1 MVFPRCVLRAS
12 RTTSSEY
19 AVFTEASFFS
29 KSSFAVI
36 PSLLLLLLLLESEE
50 AVAEVLLP
58 LPLEV
63 ARLVMLAA
71 DPEEEL
77 LALLVLL
84 ARYWVSLVAV
94 SVFSSIF
101 TSLSSPPS
109 SFTFSAF
116 FSML

>member
-1 MVFPRCVLRAS
+1 MF
-12 RTTSSEY
+12 T
-19 AVFTEASFFS
+19 AVSFFS

-36 PSLLLLLLLLESEE
+36 PSLLLLLLLESEE